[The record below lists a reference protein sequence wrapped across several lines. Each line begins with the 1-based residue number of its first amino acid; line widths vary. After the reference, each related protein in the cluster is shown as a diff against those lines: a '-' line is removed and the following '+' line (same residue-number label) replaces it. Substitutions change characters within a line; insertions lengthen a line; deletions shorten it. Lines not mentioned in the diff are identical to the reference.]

1 MQTGNTESA
10 KPVPEEPDAEPVEK
24 PAASVHQADPM
35 EQELELLPELPEA
48 SSKLTP
54 AGVVVPTQPSE
65 PAAPNEAA
73 SVEGARVET
82 PKESSAAGAVETP
95 NESAAGAVETPNES
109 AAGAVET
116 PKESA
121 QGDAEGESAAP
132 SVETPKESAA
142 PVETPTESA
151 ALKPEIKV
159 KQEPGT
165 DLEDSAPPVK
175 AKAKKNREEET
186 EQERHSRE
194 AHNSYMRYYR
204 SIRCLHG
211 DAIAEDIVSSK
222 KGMDQG
228 GRGVWWKVHP
238 DQPKNKDWELFKC
251 FDSRE
256 EVTESEDEVEVGL
269 ETSVDLDHEG
279 TTAVLS
285 HVLDRGA
292 SGSRGSND
300 RLDVSPPPPPNPRN
314 DRERK
319 VPKAKEAGQVA
330 KDLLKK
336 GPEKFIEA
344 DGMQS
349 MLLRGGMHLGLCR
362 IEKF

>member
-35 EQELELLPELPEA
+35 EQELELLLEEFDSELPDT

-121 QGDAEGESAAP
+121 QGDAEGVSSRCPRGDAQGVSSRCPRGDAQESAAP

-204 SIRCLHG
+204 SIRCLS
-211 DAIAEDIVSSK
+211 VFPLSS
-222 KGMDQG
+222 
-228 GRGVWWKVHP
+228 
-238 DQPKNKDWELFKC
+238 
-251 FDSRE
+251 
-256 EVTESEDEVEVGL
+256 
-269 ETSVDLDHEG
+269 
-279 TTAVLS
+279 
-285 HVLDRGA
+285 
-292 SGSRGSND
+292 
-300 RLDVSPPPPPNPRN
+300 
-314 DRERK
+314 
-319 VPKAKEAGQVA
+319 
-330 KDLLKK
+330 
-336 GPEKFIEA
+336 
-344 DGMQS
+344 
-349 MLLRGGMHLGLCR
+349 
-362 IEKF
+362 